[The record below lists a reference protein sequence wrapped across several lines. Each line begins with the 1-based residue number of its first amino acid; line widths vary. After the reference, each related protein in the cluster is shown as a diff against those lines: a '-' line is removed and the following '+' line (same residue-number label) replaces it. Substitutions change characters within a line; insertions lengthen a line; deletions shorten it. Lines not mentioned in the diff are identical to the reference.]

1 MATVVHSLNHDGSVG
16 AELSSDHIVRP
27 TVHCSGTAGIQFVL
41 AWAEVDS
48 MVQRCERQQLGA
60 LGDAA
65 VRVDR
70 VLADALAT
78 LED

>member
-1 MATVVHSLNHDGSVG
+1 MTAVVHSLNHDGSVG
-16 AELSSDHIVRP
+16 AELPSGHIVRP
-27 TVHCSGTAGIQFVL
+27 TVHCGGTAGVQFVL
-41 AWAEVDS
+41 AWTEIDS
-48 MVQRCERQQLGA
+48 VVQRGERKQLGT

-70 VLADALAT
+70 VLADALAA